1 MATFKQAAKNIRN
14 VAKNVSENADI
25 VVRKVA
31 LAIDQA
37 LVLSTPVDTGRARA
51 NWQVNVAAP
60 ATDVVTS
67 FPAAAEGDVVGL
79 PGVSGTFAMQAAI
92 ANTKGYS
99 GGGIFIA
106 NNLPYI
112 IPLNNGHSKQAE
124 PGWVENAILN
134 GIRAVRSVSFIEP
147 PKAEDKE

>member
-1 MATFKQAAKNIRN
+1 MVTFRQAAKAIRN
-14 VAKNVSENADI
+14 AAKNVGDNSNV

-60 ATDVVTS
+60 SSGLVES
-67 FPAAAEGDVVGL
+67 FPIADGDQVGL
-79 PGVSGTFAMQAAI
+79 PGTSGTFAMQTAI
-92 ANTKGYS
+92 AATKGYS
-99 GGGIFIA
+99 GGGIYIS

-112 IPLNNGHSKQAE
+112 IPLNDGHSHQAE
-124 PGWVENAILN
+124 PGFVENAILN
-134 GIRAVRSVSFIEP
+134 GIRAVRSVKFLEP
-147 PKAEDKE
+147 PKPEDKE

>member
-1 MATFKQAAKNIRN
+1 MATFKQVAKNIRS
-14 VAKNVSENADI
+14 VAKNVRGNADI
-25 VVRKVA
+25 TVRKVA

-51 NWQVNVAAP
+51 NWEVNVAAP
-60 ATDVVTS
+60 AEGVVTV
-67 FPAAAEGDVVGL
+67 FPQAKGDAIGSVGT
-79 PGVSGTFAMQAAI
+79 SGMFAMQAAI

-99 GGGIFIA
+99 GGGIFIT

-134 GIRAVRSVSFIEP
+134 GIRAVRSVTFIEP
-147 PKAEDKE
+147 PKPEDKE